1 MIKFVEVVNNTSFN
15 SRLERVAIPE
25 FSLKEVWLN
34 EKYVVNLREAPGYDK
49 LLREGHLGELNPA
62 HEFTLVTAQQ
72 GPNQHSYVVVG
83 GVTEVAAKLN
93 RETKTLLRG

>member
-1 MIKFVEVVNNTSFN
+1 MIKFVEVVNDTAFN
-15 SRLERVAIPE
+15 SRLERVSTPR

-49 LLREGHLGELNPA
+49 LLQEGHLGELHPG
-62 HEFTLVTAQQ
+62 HRFTLVTAQEGAVQ
-72 GPNQHSYVVVG
+72 QSYVVVG
-83 GVTEVAAKLN
+83 SVSEVAAKLN

>member
-49 LLREGHLGELNPA
+49 LL
-62 HEFTLVTAQQ
+62 
-72 GPNQHSYVVVG
+72 
-83 GVTEVAAKLN
+83 
-93 RETKTLLRG
+93 